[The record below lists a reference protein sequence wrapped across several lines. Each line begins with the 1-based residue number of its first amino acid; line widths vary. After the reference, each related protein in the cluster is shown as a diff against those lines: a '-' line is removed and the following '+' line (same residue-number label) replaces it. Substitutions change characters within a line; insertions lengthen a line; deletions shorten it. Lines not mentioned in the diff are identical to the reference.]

1 MLQITSRHK
10 IFIGIQPIDFRKGI
24 DGIVAV
30 CHRQLQLD
38 PFSGHF
44 FIFRNRRATAIKVLA
59 YDAHGFWLCHKRLSS
74 GTFKN
79 WPTAQQA
86 MLTLSAAQLLALIY
100 NGDPLDVEH

>member
-10 IFIGIQPIDFRKGI
+10 IFIGIQAIDFRKGI

-30 CHRQLQLD
+30 CCQQLQLD
-38 PFSGHF
+38 PLSGHF

-79 WPTAQQA
+79 WPTAQQPV
-86 MLTLSAAQLLALIY
+86 LTLSAAQLTALIY
-100 NGDPLDVEH
+100 NGDLLAV

>member
-30 CHRQLQLD
+30 CCRQLQHD
-38 PFSGHF
+38 PFSGHL
-44 FIFRNRRATAIKVLA
+44 FIFRNKRATAIKVLA
-59 YDAHGFWLCHKRLSS
+59 YDAQGFWLCHKRLSS

-79 WPTAQQA
+79 WPTAQQQV
-86 MLTLSAAQLLALIY
+86 LTLSAAQLLALIY
-100 NGDPLDVEH
+100 NGDPLAVEY